1 MECDFVRLE
10 IQVKITSMGI
20 KIDSKMLLKLGN
32 NIGVDIDS
40 KFGTESQ
47 N

>member
-1 MECDFVRLE
+1 MIGDSNSRTTGM
-10 IQVKITSMGI
+10 KI
-20 KIDSKMLLKLGN
+20 KIGSKMLLKLGN
-32 NIGVDIDS
+32 NTGVNIDS